1 MNIRVVR
8 AIALKD
14 LRAISANL
22 QVLLPMVIV
31 PAVIGVL
38 VPAGL
43 LLTALYLEPGAQLK
57 DLESIIGSLPAGA
70 LAEQLALLPGVREQV
85 GYFMANYLLAPFYLL
100 IPLMAAST
108 VTADSFA
115 GEKERGTLESLLFS
129 PATLT
134 ELFLGKAAAALAAAL
149 ALTFGTFLLTFAA
162 LNVIGWRAYGGLFFP
177 TANWLPLLLFVI
189 PVLSVAV
196 IFLNVFISAWV
207 RTFQA
212 AYQFGGIMVVPVLG
226 LFLGQLSGLLLL
238 SPGLIIVIGAALLAV
253 DVLLL
258 FTFLRFLDR
267 PRLFEGQVGS

>member
-162 LNVIGWRAYGGLFFP
+162 
-177 TANWLPLLLFVI
+177 
-189 PVLSVAV
+189 
-196 IFLNVFISAWV
+196 
-207 RTFQA
+207 
-212 AYQFGGIMVVPVLG
+212 
-226 LFLGQLSGLLLL
+226 
-238 SPGLIIVIGAALLAV
+238 
-253 DVLLL
+253 
-258 FTFLRFLDR
+258 
-267 PRLFEGQVGS
+267 